1 MGRDA
6 KNKGFVK
13 TRNGNFF
20 ERDYYKMISLIFSIL
35 VLFLEQVIESFERY
49 VCICLFIDKGDL
61 SKAKGGART
70 HSTVQVRHAN
80 PQAQTKHIA
89 LLQE

>member
-35 VLFLEQVIESFERY
+35 ILFLEQVITSFERY
-49 VCICLFIDKGDL
+49 VCIGVLCIY
-61 SKAKGGART
+61 
-70 HSTVQVRHAN
+70 
-80 PQAQTKHIA
+80 IYIYIYIYI
-89 LLQE
+89 